1 MRLKQK
7 YVKEYGDKNSKIFK
21 AKAAEIEAVLFNTL
35 CKKLGCSAI
44 VVTAINKGSLL
55 VDFDAVFN
63 ANANVSAVQVQSA
76 TTAALKSQ
84 EMAVL
89 SPDTASKPE
98 AQGTFHI
105 SAKCLHA
112 REGVLGLQTFG
123 EVPRERVAEWLRR
136 LTRKPKARTA
146 EVQIPRWTVWSLS
159 VTLAQVDQSHVRE
172 SGSYGGLMVKH
183 RWPLLE
189 ICLSDFHRLAT

>member
-55 VDFDAVFN
+55 VDFDAVFD
-63 ANANVSAVQVQSA
+63 ANANVSAVQVQST
-76 TTAALKSQ
+76 TTAALKSK

-98 AQGTFHI
+98 AQGMFHI
-105 SAKCLHA
+105 TAKCLHA
-112 REGVLGLQTFG
+112 KGGILGLQTYG
-123 EVPRERVAEWLRR
+123 EVPLENLKS
-136 LTRKPKARTA
+136 T
-146 EVQIPRWTVWSLS
+146 LS
-159 VTLAQVDQSHVRE
+159 
-172 SGSYGGLMVKH
+172 
-183 RWPLLE
+183 
-189 ICLSDFHRLAT
+189 